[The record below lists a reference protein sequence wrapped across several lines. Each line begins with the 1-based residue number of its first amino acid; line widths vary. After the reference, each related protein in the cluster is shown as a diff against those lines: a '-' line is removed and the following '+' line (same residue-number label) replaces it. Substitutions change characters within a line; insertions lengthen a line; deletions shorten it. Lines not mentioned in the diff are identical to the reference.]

1 MRGHYAGRVTDAY
14 RAFGPKT
21 PDHPGIGR
29 PCPACQVPFAA
40 GDYTTLVTLGPG
52 DDDEARQRAVTGRV
66 YNAVAPEVHFACVV
80 GREPT
85 EEERR

>member
-1 MRGHYAGRVTDAY
+1 MTEAQ
-14 RAFGPKT
+14 RAFGPKA
-21 PDHPGIGR
+21 PDHAGVGR

-52 DDDEARQRAVTGRV
+52 DDDEARRRAVAGRV
-66 YNAVAPEVHFACVV
+66 HKPVALEVHFACVV